1 MKKEEREVR
10 EYHIEE
16 FTENGKAVGDAIMTA
31 LYQNDVEL
39 DDVMPVL
46 AEGLTRVLFAL
57 SKVFDCDPVE
67 FVHGFGEAIATCNIE
82 IKKGKEG

>member
-31 LYQNDVEL
+31 LYQNAVEL
-39 DDVMPVL
+39 DDVMPAL
-46 AEGLTRVLFAL
+46 AEGLTRVLLAI
-57 SKVFDCDPVE
+57 SKVYDCDPVQY
-67 FVHGFGEAIATCNIE
+67 VHSFGKAIATCNIE
-82 IKKGKEG
+82 MKKGKED